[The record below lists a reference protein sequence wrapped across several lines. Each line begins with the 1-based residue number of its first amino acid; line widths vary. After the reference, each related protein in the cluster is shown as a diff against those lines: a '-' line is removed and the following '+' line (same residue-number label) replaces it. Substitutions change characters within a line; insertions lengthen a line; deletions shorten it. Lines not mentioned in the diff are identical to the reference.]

1 MSGCRVFTIAG
12 AKGGVGKTTTS
23 INLGAALA
31 DRGHDVVLV
40 EFDLAMA
47 NLIDFLNVDVD
58 PSVDATL
65 HDALAGNA
73 AVREATYDAP
83 GGISVVP
90 SGLDLEGFAESS
102 MEPVPN
108 AIEALQGEHDVII
121 LDTGAGVSDQ
131 NLVPMRVADRV
142 VVVSSP
148 RVASIRDA
156 EKTISLAEHVETDVA
171 GLVLNKSG
179 TGKSPGADR
188 IADFL
193 DIELLGHVPEDTAV
207 PAAQDSGLP
216 VVAQNPASVAARAY
230 TEIASDIE
238 WFIERND
245 IDESVDLSAWEFGE
259 DRLRSELATSDGG
272 DGGFQWATEDVHQG
286 VDRAPGSDDLTEMV
300 EEASAEE
307 DIDEALHVDDI
318 IPPEDEADAEEPA
331 AEKPRSKFSLED
343 TAGAGEAADDESEDD
358 DEDGGSFTSRLRG
371 YFGDD

>member
-102 MEPVPN
+102 MEPVPS

-216 VVAQNPASVAARAY
+216 VVAQNPASTAARAY

-272 DGGFQWATEDVHQG
+272 DGGFQWATEEVHGG
-286 VDRAPGSDDLTEMV
+286 VERAPGGDDLTEMV
-300 EEASAEE
+300 EAASEE
-307 DIDEALHVDDI
+307 DIDEDLHVDDI
-318 IPPEDEADAEEPA
+318 IPPEEAEADEEP

-343 TAGAGEAADDESEDD
+343 TAGAAAPAEDD
-358 DEDGGSFTSRLRG
+358 AEDSDEESGGSFTSRLRG
-371 YFGDD
+371 YFGGD